1 MIYYNVNYIPIREA
15 VNISG
20 ISAQTLRKKC
30 DNKELKCIITKA
42 GQRKFCKNS
51 LINYL
56 NNVNVKKTKKYEV
69 FDIINN
75 NYIEDNNNIL
85 YIDIDIELENKNILK
100 NKCIITTNIN
110 NILENILKEKNINLI
125 ILKSDYIKNY
135 DNEYKILYELIRLK
149 NSKMMILN

>member
-56 NNVNVKKTKKYEV
+56 NNVNIKKTKKYEV

-75 NYIEDNNNIL
+75 NYIE
-85 YIDIDIELENKNILK
+85 
-100 NKCIITTNIN
+100 
-110 NILENILKEKNINLI
+110 ENILKEKNINLI

-135 DNEYKILYELIRLK
+135 DNEYKILYELIKLK